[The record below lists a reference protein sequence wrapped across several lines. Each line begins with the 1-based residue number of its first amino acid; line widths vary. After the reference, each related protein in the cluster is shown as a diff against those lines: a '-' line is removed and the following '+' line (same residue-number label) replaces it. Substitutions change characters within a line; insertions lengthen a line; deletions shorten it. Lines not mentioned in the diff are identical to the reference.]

1 MVKSSSMG
9 LETSRLTHHR
19 YASLPGGTLDNAAL
33 GTQVTH
39 LRQYCCIVACLAV
52 IIATDLDTCLL
63 F

>member
-39 LRQYCCIVACLAV
+39 LRQYCCVVACLAV
-52 IIATDLDTCLL
+52 IITTD
-63 F
+63 